1 MRTISMKK
9 INISIPSD
17 LLEAVD
23 KRAKDRS
30 STRSKIIREFLQ
42 ACLDDMRKLELRESL
57 KEGYSLNADRDRGIA
72 NEFIYSDHE
81 QEVKLKKDEEK

>member
-1 MRTISMKK
+1 MQTSSMKK

-23 KRAKDRS
+23 KRAKVRS
-30 STRSKIIREFLQ
+30 STRSNIICEFLQ
-42 ACLDDMRKLELRESL
+42 ACLDDTKKLELKESL

-72 NEFIYSDHE
+72 DEFIYSDYE
-81 QEVKLKKDEEK
+81 QEVRLKKDEEK